1 MNEKTILITGTSGF
15 IGFHLA
21 KLLLDSH
28 YTVIGVDGM
37 TNYYDV
43 NLKKEIEKIL
53 KKNKNFFS
61 YNFMLEDLSKVIN
74 LFNKYKPNFVVHL
87 AHKAR
92 YSIENPSSYIQSNN
106 WDI

>member
-1 MNEKTILITGTSGF
+1 MNEKIILITGTSGF

-43 NLKKEIEKIL
+43 NLKKEREKI
-53 KKNKNFFS
+53 
-61 YNFMLEDLSKVIN
+61 
-74 LFNKYKPNFVVHL
+74 
-87 AHKAR
+87 
-92 YSIENPSSYIQSNN
+92 
-106 WDI
+106 

>member
-1 MNEKTILITGTSGF
+1 MNEKIILITGTSGF

-43 NLKKEIEKIL
+43 NLKKKEK
-53 KKNKNFFS
+53 KF
-61 YNFMLEDLSKVIN
+61 
-74 LFNKYKPNFVVHL
+74 
-87 AHKAR
+87 
-92 YSIENPSSYIQSNN
+92 
-106 WDI
+106 